1 MRISLMF
8 LSISYFVCIFFIT
21 YCPFSLIGRMLMTWL
36 FLFLCTMFMTCGTY
50 FSHTILSSSPSCARS
65 SSIYVICSS
74 CCVLRSPQS
83 THVGLS
89 AHPNLCGSPLRLA
102 LLLGSPPYLPRL
114 ISPTWSWIRMR
125 IFTNL
130 MTGFP
135 PCFLALPRQKWN
147 TGSWTTHDSF
157 SSTWGLF
164 SPDLKD

>member
-1 MRISLMF
+1 VYIFYYL
-8 LSISYFVCIFFIT
+8 LSIFIDRENAYDMIIFIFV
-21 YCPFSLIGRMLMTWL
+21 YNVYDMWDL
-36 FLFLCTMFMTCGTY
+36 

-74 CCVLRSPQS
+74 CCMLRSPQS
-83 THVGLS
+83 TRVGLS

-147 TGSWTTHDSF
+147 TGS
-157 SSTWGLF
+157 
-164 SPDLKD
+164 